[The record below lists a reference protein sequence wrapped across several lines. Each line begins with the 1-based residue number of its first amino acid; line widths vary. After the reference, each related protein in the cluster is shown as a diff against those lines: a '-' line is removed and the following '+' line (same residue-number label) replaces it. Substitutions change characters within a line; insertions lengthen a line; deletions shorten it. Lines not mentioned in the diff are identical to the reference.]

1 MEFGCRYIYVNDKN
15 INRDNGIVHS
25 HPHPLQIHPNAPMNE
40 NPSLVTSSYDNFIPI
55 EWPPAYDNSTAAS
68 VAKKVPALKPQLSP
82 KPERRTNVSPRPHSP
97 LIADLIQRIT
107 LHKATT
113 FQEAPSPNTPP
124 NPHLDVQPSGPTG
137 RKTPPP
143 IPERRKKPSMVQ
155 HQGVL
160 EPGYDNFNPKEESQA
175 DNQTTDVYYETPPD
189 SAPDASSDYLQVL
202 QSPPSELE
210 RSKTPPPVP
219 ERKKRHSLVPPA
231 CGASTAYLEIL
242 PATSSE
248 LERSKTP
255 PPVPERKKRHS
266 LVPPVS
272 PKLEENKVEQI
283 QANCNILLLNLG
295 KLVDIPGTA
304 NSVKPSLCSNCSAAL
319 SKVNPVQENKT
330 WCCVFCGCENTMPAG
345 THIENFTEDQICLS
359 DPMPGQTPDDDSIL
373 IFCVDISGS
382 MSVTSEIEN
391 DMSFNGNQALYI
403 TRMEALKSGLL
414 QSLDYLYSQ
423 HPKKRVVLITFSD
436 QVMIY
441 GDGTSPPHILDDT
454 ELLDPD
460 YLRSCGETQPM
471 PHTLEET
478 LTALKSRIGS
488 LYEMGATAL
497 GPAALVSIAMAAQK
511 PGSKVI
517 ICTDGRANTYLGNL
531 DDIAEEHAYQSSRLF
546 YSNLAGLA
554 LRHSVVV
561 SVLTIEGTDCRLPEL
576 GQLADKTGGKVNIVH
591 PLNLAQEFQSI
602 LEEEINATDVNVRV
616 YLPSYMYFVY
626 EGHSAPILERTIG
639 STTPDTVLSMEFDIH
654 SSKIQDALRHSQLP
668 VQVQLTFCL
677 PDGRRSHRILTHR
690 RPVTNDSL
698 AALEALNMSVL
709 QIHSAQISAHLAIE
723 GRVDEATKVALALK
737 DLIAQIMKHEKYE
750 ASNDVYEEWEN
761 TMSPIYEDLKIY
773 GNSIKRQREQGNEH
787 VPAVKGFTDEMAN
800 MMFHLKQAK
809 NKVIKKLKLQPQ

>member
-15 INRDNGIVHS
+15 INRDNEKIHTHLPSVEIHS
-25 HPHPLQIHPNAPMNE
+25 NAQS
-40 NPSLVTSSYDNFIPI
+40 PSLVTSSYDNFIPI
-55 EWPPAYDNSTAAS
+55 ECPPAYDNSTGTS
-68 VAKKVPALKPQLSP
+68 VATEVPALRPQLSP
-82 KPERRTNVSPRPHSP
+82 KPERRTNGPARPHSP
-97 LIADLIQRIT
+97 LIADLVQKIALQ
-107 LHKATT
+107 KATT
-113 FQEAPSPNTPP
+113 FQEAPCSNALPS
-124 NPHLDVQPSGPTG
+124 PHLNVQPSGPTE

-143 IPERRKKPSMVQ
+143 IPERRKKPSMIQ
-155 HQGVL
+155 HQDVSG
-160 EPGYDNFNPKEESQA
+160 PGSVPYDNFRPTEESQPN
-175 DNQTTDVYYETPPD
+175 NQTTDVYYETPLD
-189 SAPDASSDYLQVL
+189 SEYPCAL
-202 QSPPSELE
+202 QSPSPELE

-219 ERKKRHSLVPPA
+219 ERKKRTSLVPP
-231 CGASTAYLEIL
+231 
-242 PATSSE
+242 TS
-248 LERSKTP
+248 P
-255 PPVPERKKRHS
+255 Q
-266 LVPPVS
+266 
-272 PKLEENKVEQI
+272 LEENKVKEQL
-283 QANCNILLLNLG
+283 QANCNVLLLNLG
-295 KLVDIPGTA
+295 KLVDISGTA
-304 NSVKPSLCSNCSAAL
+304 NSVKPTVCCRCSAAL
-319 SKVNPVQENKT
+319 SKVNPGLENQT
-330 WCCVFCGCENTMPAG
+330 WCCAFCGCENTMPAG
-345 THIENFTEDQICLS
+345 AHIENFTEDQICLS
-359 DPMPGQTPDDDSIL
+359 DPLPGRTPDDDSIL

-382 MSVTSEIEN
+382 MSVTSEIESEQN
-391 DMSFNGNQALYI
+391 LNGNHALYI
-403 TRMEALKSGLL
+403 TRMEALKAGLL
-414 QSLDYLYSQ
+414 QSLDYLYNQ

-546 YSNLAGLA
+546 YSNLANLA
-554 LRHSVVV
+554 LQHSVVV
-561 SVLTIEGTDCRLPEL
+561 SVLTIERTDCRLHEL

-602 LEEEINATDVNVRV
+602 LEEEINATDVKVRV
-616 YLPSYMYFVY
+616 YLPSYMYFVF
-626 EGHSAPILERTIG
+626 EGHSMPVLERAIG
-639 STTPDTVLSMEFDIH
+639 STTPDTVLSLEFDIH
-654 SSKIQDALRHSQLP
+654 STLIQDALRHSQLP
-668 VQVQLTFCL
+668 VQVQLTFCRQ
-677 PDGRRSHRILTHR
+677 DGRRGHRILTQR
-690 RPVTNDSL
+690 RPVTNDCL

-709 QIHSAQISAHLAIE
+709 QIHSAQISAHLAME
-723 GRVDEATKVALALK
+723 GRVEEATKVALALK
-737 DLIAQIMKHEKYE
+737 GLIAQIMKHEKYE

-761 TMSPIYEDLKIY
+761 TMSPIYEDLQVY
-773 GNSIKRQREQGNEH
+773 GNSIKRQREQGNTH

-809 NKVIKKLKLQPQ
+809 NKVMKKLKHQAQ